1 MTTVEAAPES
11 ARPTPRRGIDPR
23 VGWLLI
29 TLLTLVVL
37 ASWMPTF
44 GEGLGDNHEGRILGR
59 HALHVSNAHEHGLAG
74 SGWLTDAS
82 PYLNSYSNHPPL
94 MNFGY
99 YFADLVLP
107 VDTDMALRIF
117 AYLTGVAMVPVGAA
131 LLRRIGFGFGP
142 ILIAAG
148 AIAIT
153 PLFFNYARLHTNIT
167 LLLVLTL
174 IAVRF
179 REDRKIGTTE
189 LVVGSVI
196 AMLVVVSGYLGLAA
210 GALLGLWVFAKR
222 RFDRVTVVFGIG
234 LTLGAAITGL
244 YVIGSSGFE
253 YVGGKVEERTVGGD
267 FTTAEFFERME
278 RWREE
283 LLPLWWRQILL
294 PIALTAGLLDKRTRW
309 LTIITGLVAIGYI
322 YGLQQGSFMHDYWI
336 FPLLLPVWLGTA
348 ALVGIVSEHAET
360 WVTIVVVGVAAV
372 GLIIGANALL
382 TSEVPDVY
390 YNDRVEAGTFV
401 RGLAPPD
408 QDIAWAMRAVPT
420 PRWVA
425 YYWDLP
431 TELLD
436 PEDLA
441 DIPDDEV
448 VLVRL
453 DWLLAE
459 FDREMVV
466 DSAVESS
473 GGYLLVPSAELDAA
487 LEEK

>member
-1 MTTVEAAPES
+1 
-11 ARPTPRRGIDPR
+11 
-23 VGWLLI
+23 
-29 TLLTLVVL
+29 
-37 ASWMPTF
+37 
-44 GEGLGDNHEGRILGR
+44 
-59 HALHVSNAHEHGLAG
+59 
-74 SGWLTDAS
+74 
-82 PYLNSYSNHPPL
+82 
-94 MNFGY
+94 
-99 YFADLVLP
+99 
-107 VDTDMALRIF
+107 
-117 AYLTGVAMVPVGAA
+117 
-131 LLRRIGFGFGP
+131 
-142 ILIAAG
+142 
-148 AIAIT
+148 
-153 PLFFNYARLHTNIT
+153 
-167 LLLVLTL
+167 
-174 IAVRF
+174 
-179 REDRKIGTTE
+179 
-189 LVVGSVI
+189 
-196 AMLVVVSGYLGLAA
+196 
-210 GALLGLWVFAKR
+210 
-222 RFDRVTVVFGIG
+222 
-234 LTLGAAITGL
+234 
-244 YVIGSSGFE
+244 
-253 YVGGKVEERTVGGD
+253 
-267 FTTAEFFERME
+267 
-278 RWREE
+278 
-283 LLPLWWRQILL
+283 
-294 PIALTAGLLDKRTRW
+294 
-309 LTIITGLVAIGYI
+309 
-322 YGLQQGSFMHDYWI
+322 MHDYWI

-453 DWLLAE
+453 DWLPHE
-459 FDREMVV
+459 FDRDVVV

-487 LEEK
+487 MEEE